1 VAAFG
6 SPLGLQQSVSE
17 GIVSAVRESKELR
30 TLGPIDVNAR
40 LIQTTTPISHG
51 NSGGPLVDMKGMVVG
66 VNTMTF
72 RPLGGENVN
81 FAVAAVELPPLLLAK
96 NETPSP
102 LPASDPAAGGVRR
115 ILRRARPTWMRAITI
130 APSPTTPRPSGSIR
144 KTPRRISGAV
154 GLLPQGRLR

>member
-1 VAAFG
+1 MLIITSIGSLKKLVEGLVIEFFPGGFFSSGIDSRIIIIAVAPAAICATI
-6 SPLGLQQSVSE
+6 SV
-17 GIVSAVRESKELR
+17 
-30 TLGPIDVNAR
+30 PIGVNAR
-40 LIQTTTPISHG
+40 LIQTTTPVSHG

-102 LPASDPAAGGVRR
+102 LPTSDPAAGGVRR
-115 ILRRARPTWMRAITI
+115 ILSRASDHVVAGECDRAGW
-130 APSPTTPRPSGSIR
+130 PR
-144 KTPRRISGAV
+144 
-154 GLLPQGRLR
+154 